1 MITWS
6 LDHLI
11 TKEKKLMDKKQFKNL
26 IDVLDKI
33 IVAYSKLK
41 DLFEEKKET
50 LKKSK
55 PDDLGVLD
63 NKILALNNEITK
75 LNEERKNLAVE
86 MLGKDTNMSGF
97 IEFATNEAPEYVNAL
112 EERKVKIC
120 KIIPELVLLN
130 QQNVELLKHGIIIS
144 NKMLETIIDAFAPQG
159 CNYNGAGKTD
169 AHEYDMWTINE
180 EV

>member
-1 MITWS
+1 
-6 LDHLI
+6 
-11 TKEKKLMDKKQFKNL
+11 MDKKAFKNL
-26 IDVLDKI
+26 IEILDKI
-33 IVAYSKLK
+33 ITAYSNLK
-41 DLFEEKKET
+41 VLFEEKKET

-63 NKILALNNEITK
+63 NKILALNNEISK
-75 LNEERKNLAVE
+75 LNETRKELAIK
-86 MLGKDTNMSGF
+86 MLGEDTNMSGF
-97 IEFATNEAPEYVNAL
+97 IEFATKEAPEYVNAL

-169 AHEYDMWTINE
+169 THEYDMWTINE